1 MSPASRSVKHPR
13 GRNQLDR
20 RCDAVFRS
28 PEYRAGVLVAITG
41 ASGFVGGVLTR
52 SVLTAGHEVRCLD
65 LSPNPALG
73 DLDLDWRTVDVLDPD
88 TLVGP
93 LHGVEVVYHLAAV
106 ISVTGDKTGIV
117 RRVNVDGVR
126 NVAEASLNAGVRRLV
141 HCSSVHAFDLEVVD
155 HLTED
160 GPRVTDPK
168 RPAYDLSKAAGET
181 ELRSVISRG
190 LDAVIVNPTGIFG
203 PHDHSQSRIN
213 ALLLA
218 LFAGRLPALVKG
230 GFDWVDVRD
239 VVAGLVAAGEKGRT
253 GENYLLSGHHRTLGQ
268 LSEIAERV
276 SGTPRPKLELPM
288 WMARLTAPFANVVGR
303 RTNDPLLFTTESL
316 HALRF
321 GATVSSARAVTE
333 LAYQPRST
341 EQTVTDLYRWA
352 IETGLV
358 HRRTRGRAQA

>member
-1 MSPASRSVKHPR
+1 M
-13 GRNQLDR
+13 
-20 RCDAVFRS
+20 
-28 PEYRAGVLVAITG
+28 VLVAITG

-65 LSPNPALG
+65 LTSNPAMG
-73 DLDLDWRTVDVLDPD
+73 DLDLDWATVDVLDPS
-88 TLVGP
+88 TLVKP
-93 LHGVEVVYHLAAV
+93 LRGVEIVYHLAAV

-126 NVAEASLNAGVRRLV
+126 NVAEASLKAGVRKFV
-141 HCSSVHAFDLEVVD
+141 HCSSVHAFDLRTVD

-160 GPRVTDPK
+160 GPKVTDPK

-181 ELRSVISRG
+181 ELRQVISRG

-203 PHDHSQSRIN
+203 PQDHTRSRIN

-218 LFAGRLPALVKG
+218 LFEGRLPALVRG

-239 VVAGLVAAGEKGRT
+239 VVAGLVAASERDRT
-253 GENYLLSGHHRTLGQ
+253 GENYLLSGHHQTLGQ
-268 LSEIAERV
+268 LSEIAQRV
-276 SGTPRPKLELPM
+276 SGTPRPKVELPM
-288 WMARLTAPFANVVGR
+288 WVARLTAPFANIVGR

-321 GATVSSARAVTE
+321 GSTVSCAKATTE
-333 LAYQPRST
+333 LGYRPRST
-341 EQTVTDLYRWA
+341 EQSVTDLFTWA

-358 HRRTRGRAQA
+358 DRQTPEGDQE

>member
-1 MSPASRSVKHPR
+1 M
-13 GRNQLDR
+13 
-20 RCDAVFRS
+20 
-28 PEYRAGVLVAITG
+28 VLVAITG

-65 LSPNPALG
+65 LSPNPASG
-73 DLDLDWRTVDVLDPD
+73 DRDLDWRAVDVLDPD

-93 LHGVEVVYHLAAV
+93 LQGVEVVYHLAAV

-155 HLTED
+155 HLAED

-218 LFAGRLPALVKG
+218 MFTGRIPAIVRG

-239 VVAGLVAAGEKGRT
+239 VAAGLIAAGEKGRT
-253 GENYLLSGHHRTLGQ
+253 GENYLLSGHHQTLRQ

-288 WMARLTAPFANVVGR
+288 WMARLTAPFATMSSR
-303 RTNDPLLFTTESL
+303 RTNDPLSFTTESL
-316 HALRF
+316 RALRF
-321 GATVSSARAVTE
+321 GSTVSCAKATAE
-333 LAYQPRST
+333 LGYQPRST
-341 EQTVTDLYRWA
+341 EQSVADLYAWA

-358 HRRTRGRAQA
+358 DGPTPGRDQE